1 MKRGKEKYMPST
13 YPLHGTKCNDIFVV
27 IKALLTAKLSQVEG
41 PLAELHT
48 HRTMPAIFYG
58 HG

>member
-1 MKRGKEKYMPST
+1 MPSMH
-13 YPLHGTKCNDIFVV
+13 PLHGSKCYDIFVV
-27 IKALLTAKLSQVEG
+27 IKVLLTAELSQAEG

-48 HRTMPAIFYG
+48 HRTMPSFFHG

>member
-13 YPLHGTKCNDIFVV
+13 HPLLGTKCYDIFVV
-27 IKALLTAKLSQVEG
+27 IKALLTAELSQAEG

-48 HRTMPAIFYG
+48 HRTMPTIFYG